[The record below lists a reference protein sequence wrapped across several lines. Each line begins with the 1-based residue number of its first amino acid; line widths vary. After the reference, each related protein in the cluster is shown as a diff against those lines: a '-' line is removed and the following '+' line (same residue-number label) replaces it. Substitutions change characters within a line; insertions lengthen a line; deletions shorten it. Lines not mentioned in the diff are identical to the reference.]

1 MPLPA
6 AIALDRPLPAG
17 MRLAGD
23 GWWARYR
30 HYPVFS
36 PRWLAGRSLR
46 FGLCIVAFASLVG
59 LSLGL
64 ATRSGVSGALVAAH
78 FAAAF
83 LAMVLVGPA
92 LATFVRMRRWP
103 ARVERITVVAAI
115 VLGVATSFAIDQWS
129 SAYIVQAMH
138 PVAPV
143 AVPAHPPV
151 GVQLANLLI
160 RTVIYALLGGGVAA
174 FALADE
180 RRRWRDWQQSRELD
194 AQHEQRRQAEW
205 RLGLLQAQVEP
216 HFLFNTL
223 ASIRAMVGTSPADAE
238 HAIDTLVD
246 YLRGTIPRLRESGD
260 GVASTLGLQLAL
272 CRDYLE
278 LMRLRSGG
286 RLQYAIEAEPRLVDR
301 PFPPLLLLT
310 LVENA
315 IKHGVEP
322 RPGPG
327 MVRVLADRDASG
339 RLRVRVQDDGL
350 GLRQAAGA
358 GVGLRN
364 LREQLQARYGG
375 RASFSLHGGASGGS
389 EAVLAIP
396 DEEEA

>member
-1 MPLPA
+1 MTSHA
-6 AIALDRPLPAG
+6 AIALDQPLPAG
-17 MRLAGD
+17 MRTAGN

-36 PRWLAGRSLR
+36 PRWLLGRSLR
-46 FGLCIVAFASLVG
+46 FGLCIAAFASLVG
-59 LSLGL
+59 VSMTLTTHS
-64 ATRSGVSGALVAAH
+64 TMSGAMVALH

-83 LAMVLVGPA
+83 LAMVLAGPV
-92 LATFVRMRRWP
+92 LATLARKRRWP
-103 ARVERITVVAAI
+103 LPVERMAVVAGIA
-115 VLGVATSFAIDQWS
+115 LGVVTSYLADQWS
-129 SAYIVQAMH
+129 SAYILHAIH
-138 PVAPV
+138 PVAPALPV
-143 AVPAHPPV
+143 HPRFSA
-151 GVQLANLLI
+151 QLANLAI
-160 RTVIYALLGGGVAA
+160 RVFIYALLGGGVAA

-180 RRRWRDWQQSRELD
+180 HRRWRDWQQSRELET
-194 AQHEQRRQAEW
+194 QREQRRQAEW

-223 ASIRAMVGTSPADAE
+223 ASIRAMVGSRPADAE

-246 YLRGTIPRLRESGD
+246 YLRGTIPRLREAGE
-260 GVASTLGLQLAL
+260 GVASTLGQQLAL

-286 RLQYAIEAEPRLVDR
+286 RLEYAVEAAPGLADR

-322 RPGPG
+322 RPGRG
-327 MVRVLADRDASG
+327 MVRVLADRDAMG
-339 RLRVRVQDDGL
+339 RLHVRVQDYGL
-350 GLRQAAGA
+350 GLRRASGP
-358 GVGLRN
+358 GIGLRN

-375 RASFSLHGGASGGS
+375 GASFSLRSDPTGGT
-389 EAVLAIP
+389 EAVLVVP
-396 DEEEA
+396 DEEKA